1 MKCLSDFWSRKTVSK
16 YKQLLKYYF
25 ILNVLLNYY
34 IRNLCFWEN
43 HNMASHDNK
52 YKNFNKEKFNV
63 FYGFEKNEKSQNN
76 QMTII

>member
-1 MKCLSDFWSRKTVSK
+1 
-16 YKQLLKYYF
+16 
-25 ILNVLLNYY
+25 
-34 IRNLCFWEN
+34 
-43 HNMASHDNK
+43 MASHDNK